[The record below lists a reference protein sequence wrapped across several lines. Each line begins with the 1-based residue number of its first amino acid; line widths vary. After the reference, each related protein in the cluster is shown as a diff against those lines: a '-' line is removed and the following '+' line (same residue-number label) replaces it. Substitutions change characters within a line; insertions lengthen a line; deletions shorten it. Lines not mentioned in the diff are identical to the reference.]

1 MIGIFPSYGGIW
13 ESLSEKHRELEDK
26 LEVILKGYSG
36 TPNLNWPHWANAVVG
51 VFGSG
56 KTQFLYHVFKKSL
69 EGGFLPLYFFAED
82 LFGEIFVTEKEN
94 QTPGVLSEIAFGI
107 VEDAKKAIAKRDKAA
122 LEEILNPRKR
132 RDLTEMINDLL
143 EKFASID
150 VYGAKIVVLVDEL
163 EQQYKSLQNEV
174 RSDEQSPLRDWLE
187 RKDCLKFVALA
198 PAGIYEM
205 GGADQTRCYRL
216 IIPAVDVTYIRQK
229 YFPHHTG
236 KANACWWLSRGKPRH
251 VFKAFEKLK
260 DLHIGNMEP
269 GDIQLFVRDELDP
282 IGQEPS
288 SVPPAILEGL
298 EVNKWQYV
306 LDLSSRDGESRRRYR
321 IKVDTLDS
329 ALFAERLA
337 KFFRLRREDAV
348 LISYYFKMI
357 LKALCDDENY
367 MYVNPKDLS
376 ELFALSVDLLLEY
389 EHASP
394 GVKERLGEF
403 MRLYQESK
411 DQSLHAYLLD
421 LWELVETPKGII
433 LSIEE
438 IRRTFPFPVM
448 NPIVKGYVPE
458 KMKEKWE
465 GNGLP
470 IWRWEEGNITIL
482 FFASRRDFEEYAQTD
497 EFRDLVLPQD
507 RGVLYILPMGQV
519 EKEKTPL
526 LQWFERNGKLR
537 GVAASPLLT
546 DFLLSVSGEI
556 EERTPGR
563 LIETLSTLQE
573 DKSDPILSRKVRVY
587 LESINQLVKS
597 SIPKPLPLWVGPP
610 PDAETL
616 WGKRQIG
623 DRSIVVPNIALAF
636 ADVKLKERELIAQ
649 LHELFKGG
657 REGKGVGDLHFTL
670 PRGGYISM
678 ATDVLPRY
686 ERGELKEAPPILRLR
701 RYFKGESELTSL
713 VRLVHLV
720 DFLKLEGEEDI
731 NRLLESFW
739 RAIRGDFYFE
749 GLDEMVLWLERDV
762 ATTLNEAVNLEAK
775 AIKFLGLEGIDFE
788 GNQELVRAKDSI
800 DKLLDSAK
808 AALADKSAAASLIK
822 ALYKLYTIHL
832 NNIQSELVE
841 LRALIKDADNALDK
855 LQEACNGLQKNR
867 WEYEEAVQFA
877 ELKEE
882 DVEKAIVKETS
893 VHGKL
898 TLEGLVEKAVQGKDH
913 LESISGGLNSLQTLI
928 DELGKSFDNLR
939 KG

>member
-1 MIGIFPSYGGIW
+1 MIGIFPSYGVRW
-13 ESLSEKHRELEDK
+13 ASLSEKHKELEDK
-26 LEVILKGYSG
+26 LEVILKEYSG
-36 TPNLNWPHWANAVVG
+36 TPNPKWPHWSNAVVG

-69 EGGFLPLYFFAED
+69 ESGFLPLYFFAED
-82 LFGEIFVTEKEN
+82 LFGEIFRVEKEN
-94 QTPGVLSEIAFGI
+94 QTPGALSEIASGI
-107 VEDAKKAIAKRDKAA
+107 AEDAREAIAKRDKVA
-122 LEEILNPRKR
+122 LEEILNPKKRKE
-132 RDLTEMINDLL
+132 LTEMIGDLL
-143 EKFASID
+143 KRSASID

-174 RSDEQSPLRDWLE
+174 RADEQSPLRDWLE
-187 RKDCLKFVALA
+187 RKDCLKFIALA

-216 IIPAVDVTYIRQK
+216 IIPAIDVTYIRQK
-229 YFPHHTG
+229 YFPHHAG

-260 DLHIGNMEP
+260 SLQVGSMEP

-288 SVPPAILEGL
+288 SVPAAILEGL
-298 EVNKWQYV
+298 EVNKWRYV
-306 LDLSSRDGESRRRYR
+306 LDLSSQDGESRRRYR
-321 IKVDTLDS
+321 IKAETLDS
-329 ALFAERLA
+329 ALFAEKLA
-337 KFFRLRREDAV
+337 KFFRLRREDAA

-357 LKALCDDENY
+357 LKALSDDENCV
-367 MYVNPKDLS
+367 YVHPKELS
-376 ELFALSVDLLLEY
+376 ELFAIAVDLLLEH

-411 DQSLHAYLLD
+411 DESLHAHLLA
-421 LWELVETPKGII
+421 LWEFVETPKGLI

-448 NPIVKGYVPE
+448 NPIVKGHVPE
-458 KMKEKWE
+458 DMRDKWE
-465 GNGLP
+465 GNKLP
-470 IWRWEEGNITIL
+470 IWRWKESSITIL

-497 EFRDLVLPQD
+497 EFRDLVLPKD
-507 RGVLYILPMGQV
+507 RGILYILPMGQL

-526 LQWFERNGKLR
+526 LQWFERNGKVR
-537 GVAASPLLT
+537 GVAASPLLK
-546 DFLLSVSGEI
+546 DFLLSASGEI
-556 EERTPGR
+556 EEGIPGR

-587 LESINQLVKS
+587 LESINQLVRS
-597 SIPKPLPLWVGPP
+597 HIPKPLPHWVGPP

-636 ADVKLKERELIAQ
+636 ADVKIKERKLIAQ

-686 ERGELKEAPPILRLR
+686 EKGELKEAPPILRLR

-713 VRLVHLV
+713 VRLAQLV
-720 DFLKLEGEEDI
+720 DFLKLEGEEDV

-739 RAIRGDFYFE
+739 RAIRGVFDHK
-749 GLDEMVLWLERDV
+749 GLNELILWLERDA
-762 ATTLNEAVNLEAK
+762 ATTLSEAANLEAK
-775 AIKFLGLEGIDFE
+775 AIKFLGSEGIDFE
-788 GNQELVRAKDSI
+788 DNEKLVRANDSI
-800 DKLLDSAK
+800 NKLLDNAK
-808 AALADKSAAASLIK
+808 TTLADESATASLIK

-832 NNIQSELVE
+832 YDLQSELVE
-841 LRALIKDADNALDK
+841 LRALVKDADNALDK
-855 LQEACNGLQKNR
+855 FQEACDSLQKNF
-867 WEYEEAVQFA
+867 WEYGKAVQFA
-877 ELKEE
+877 ELKKE
-882 DVEKAIVKETS
+882 DMEKAIAKEIS
-893 VHGKL
+893 VHGIL
-898 TLEGLVEKAVQGKDH
+898 TLEGLVQKAVQGKDH
-913 LESISGGLNSLQTLI
+913 LESISEGLGNLQTLI
-928 DELGKSFDNLR
+928 DGLDKSFEKLR